1 MSQTGII
8 THFHFKKG
16 FGFIETTS
24 GESLY
29 FKRKELLGEF
39 DESLLVG
46 QEVTFLLGR
55 NHGGKTATKISFI
68 QQAAP
73 AQKKKAKKKPAK
85 KQSALAATGV
95 DKVEEVKEMLKTE
108 EVDVAPAVAKKADK
122 VEKVEEVKA
131 VKTSVIEPQ
140 KVEIAKVRITNLAI
154 MTTYKVKVGTAKAG
168 LFAVKVMDKV
178 AAYIEVKASKLHNTK
193 IPTLLEP
200 KLLEH
205 KSE

>member
-29 FKRKELLGEF
+29 FKRKELLGAF

-46 QEVTFLLGR
+46 QEVAFMLGR

-73 AQKKKAKKKPAK
+73 APKKKAKKKPVK
-85 KQSALAATGV
+85 TQSALAATGV
-95 DKVEEVKEMLKTE
+95 GKVEEVKEMLKTE
-108 EVDVAPAVAKKADK
+108 EVDVAPVVSEK
-122 VEKVEEVKA
+122 VEKVEEVKVIKA
-131 VKTSVIEPQ
+131 PFIEPQ
-140 KVEIAKVRITNLAI
+140 KVEIAKVRITNLAL

-178 AAYIEVKASKLHNTK
+178 AAYIEVKASKLHSTK

-200 KLLEH
+200 KLLEN